1 MPPNTCFILKEFPNN
16 NLIKTTTE
24 VEEVDELDTD
34 INKIIGK

>member
-1 MPPNTCFILKEFPNN
+1 MMMKT
-16 NLIKTTTE
+16 LIKTTTE